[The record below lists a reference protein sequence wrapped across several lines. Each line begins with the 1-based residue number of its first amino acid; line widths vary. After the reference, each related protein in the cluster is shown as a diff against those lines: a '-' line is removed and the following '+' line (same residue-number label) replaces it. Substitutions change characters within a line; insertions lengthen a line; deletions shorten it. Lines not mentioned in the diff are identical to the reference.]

1 MTKKIR
7 SLNKK
12 GASPSSFKPK
22 ETKDTACQ
30 GLKEEEI
37 DIKIIQEILREYVS
51 PKESNK
57 PVVSFDGVL
66 IPILQRAQDAYG
78 YISRSVINEISTQTG
93 IPTSKIYG
101 VITFYDQFSTER
113 RGKYTIKVCSG
124 TACQVRG
131 GKQSLS
137 VIKNKLGIEIGETT
151 QDYQFTLQTV
161 GCLGACAISPV
172 LLINKQ
178 YYGRIT
184 QEKIGPLLDR
194 LSNN

>member
-1 MTKKIR
+1 MTKKNR

-12 GASPSSFKPK
+12 NIPLFSLKAK
-22 ETKDTACQ
+22 ETQCAASQ

-37 DIKIIQEILREYVS
+37 DIKIIQEILKEYVS
-51 PKESNK
+51 PKKSNK
-57 PVVSFDGVL
+57 PGASFDSAL

-78 YISRSVINEISTQTG
+78 YISRSVINEISKHTR

-101 VITFYDQFSTER
+101 VITFYDQFFLER
-113 RGKYTIKVCSG
+113 HGKYTIKVCCG

-137 VIKNKLGIEIGETT
+137 AIKNKLGIEVGQTT
-151 QDYQFTLQTV
+151 QDYQFTLQTA
-161 GCLGACAISPV
+161 GCLGACAISPA

-184 QEKIGPLLDR
+184 QEKIVPLLER